1 MTTPAEEPNE
11 TPSLAEKE
19 LANAR
24 NDPRLAQGPEAMIA
38 DWWTAMHAA
47 ERVHKLGVWG
57 VHELTL
63 SLEREEARVG
73 YIRGASDLPANHAPE
88 LEAAW
93 ERGELAKAEQ
103 DNDTVELNAMTL
115 VAMVSAL
122 DAMVEQLVPGTQDML
137 TQHLAQQALD
147 TLFGQDSDA
156 FADIPAGQLDALKGA
171 VTKAVRKGL
180 PKIDRLYDVGAIRW
194 ERLLTAVGLQAPAD
208 RALPPDLDEALTE
221 MVTLRHVLVHR
232 AGRVDRRALAAA
244 PSLRQSEGELVRLTR
259 ADYRRYSAALWT
271 YGQEV
276 IHRLMRDLADP
287 VDLVRWRENYT
298 IGA

>member
-1 MTTPAEEPNE
+1 MTTPPEELNE
-11 TPSLAEKE
+11 PPSLAERE

-24 NDPRLAQGPEAMIA
+24 NDPRLAHGPEAMIA

-47 ERVHKLGVWG
+47 ERVRKLGVWG

-73 YIRGASDLPANHAPE
+73 YNRRASDLPANLEPV

-93 ERGELAKAEQ
+93 ERGALAKAEQ
-103 DNDTVELNAMTL
+103 DNDMVELNAMTL

-122 DAMVEQLVPGTQDML
+122 DAMVERLVPGTQDML

-147 TLFGQDSDA
+147 ALFGEDSNA
-156 FADIPAGQLDALKGA
+156 FADVPAAQLEALKGA
-171 VTKAVRKGL
+171 VIKTVRAGL

-194 ERLLTAVGLQAPAD
+194 ERLLVAVGLQAPVD

-221 MVTLRHVLVHR
+221 IVAIRHVLVHR
-232 AGRVDRRALAAA
+232 AGRVDQRALAAA
-244 PSLRQSEGELVRLTR
+244 PSLRQSESELVRLRR

-276 IHRLMRDLADP
+276 IHRLMRDLAEP